1 MGLLTPFV
9 KVANKILFILGV
21 ANIAAHSLSNL
32 GFTDCGGLFLLHTS
46 DKQFSARQCGFN
58 DQLEV
63 QNLKIYGD
71 LRHITYQGRYTDQWD
86 VKGFNSLDIASIGFE
101 SEFKYITL
109 GIDVS
114 SLPFVK
120 STLAVHSADNFFRI
134 STSIARGS
142 VELGNIRWISENKD
156 DIVPEISVDWETHLL
171 ARSISAEINPG
182 IHHFGISG
190 NYLQSSPENTDKEY
204 YIRDSISVMIARGEY
219 GAKLGQSHL
228 SLEYSYV
235 NADIYL
241 YGIFHHDASYKR
253 FMYVPLDA
261 QLHRLL
267 AQWNYKNLK
276 TNLNYVHVA
285 GKIEANQ
292 DRFFETLAPNR
303 ALHTSVLKSL
313 SFSFLQKM
321 FRVDAD
327 LDAMGIF
334 GGTEYQWHLGRKYSF
349 NPRVIFDGYYASG
362 AIDMDKQIETLVL
375 LTYNKQH
382 EIYRREL
389 KSAGGILSLGAEL
402 RREGPVTIVLDY
414 SVTQLV
420 PVYSSYKEFLPGE
433 SNGTDDGNNPAT
445 TPGSDTP
452 SGNDTPV
459 APEQEKKSGDLE
471 TEKGVAFRNGFATH
485 LGITVRF

>member
-1 MGLLTPFV
+1 
-9 KVANKILFILGV
+9 
-21 ANIAAHSLSNL
+21 
-32 GFTDCGGLFLLHTS
+32 
-46 DKQFSARQCGFN
+46 
-58 DQLEV
+58 
-63 QNLKIYGD
+63 
-71 LRHITYQGRYTDQWD
+71 
-86 VKGFNSLDIASIGFE
+86 
-101 SEFKYITL
+101 
-109 GIDVS
+109 
-114 SLPFVK
+114 
-120 STLAVHSADNFFRI
+120 
-134 STSIARGS
+134 
-142 VELGNIRWISENKD
+142 
-156 DIVPEISVDWETHLL
+156 
-171 ARSISAEINPG
+171 
-182 IHHFGISG
+182 
-190 NYLQSSPENTDKEY
+190 
-204 YIRDSISVMIARGEY
+204 
-219 GAKLGQSHL
+219 
-228 SLEYSYV
+228 
-235 NADIYL
+235 
-241 YGIFHHDASYKR
+241 
-253 FMYVPLDA
+253 
-261 QLHRLL
+261 
-267 AQWNYKNLK
+267 
-276 TNLNYVHVA
+276 
-285 GKIEANQ
+285 
-292 DRFFETLAPNR
+292 
-303 ALHTSVLKSL
+303 
-313 SFSFLQKM
+313 M

-402 RREGPVTIVLDY
+402 RREGPVTIALDY